1 MTGRAREFDPTAGVF
16 ADLLARAQR
25 GEGAAWEQIY
35 RWLAPTVAGYLRV
48 QGADDVEDLTSESF
62 LALVR
67 AIPTFR
73 GDATQF
79 RSFVF
84 VIAHRRLQDERRR
97 ESRRPPR
104 DIGGDGRGD
113 VDIETSTRPGD
124 NVHDETLER
133 LAGERVLAL
142 CAPLPHD
149 QRDVVLLRIVA
160 DLSLQQVASVVG
172 KTTGAVKALQRRAFE
187 NIRREISQEAV
198 SP

>member
-1 MTGRAREFDPTAGVF
+1 MTSRAREFDPGGAVF
-16 ADLLARAQR
+16 ADLLARAKR
-25 GEGAAWEQIY
+25 GEGTAWDQLY

-48 QGADDVEDLTSESF
+48 QGANDVDDVTSETF

-67 AIPTFR
+67 AIATFR
-73 GDATQF
+73 GDAPQF

-104 DIGGDGRGD
+104 QATVDAEAAGQPQAGG
-113 VDIETSTRPGD
+113 E
-124 NVHDETLER
+124 VHDEVGGY

-142 CAPLPHD
+142 CEPLPHD
-149 QRDVVLLRIVA
+149 QRDVVMLRIVA
-160 DLSLQQVASVVG
+160 DLSLEQVASVVG

-187 NIRREISQEAV
+187 NIRRQIAEEAV

>member
-25 GEGAAWEQIY
+25 GEGSAWEQIY

-97 ESRRPPR
+97 ESRRPRR
-104 DIGGDGRGD
+104 DIGSE
-113 VDIETSTRPGD
+113 VDIDTYTRPGD
-124 NVHDETLER
+124 NVHDEALGR
-133 LAGERVLAL
+133 LAGERVLSL

-160 DLSLQQVASVVG
+160 DLSLEQVASVVG